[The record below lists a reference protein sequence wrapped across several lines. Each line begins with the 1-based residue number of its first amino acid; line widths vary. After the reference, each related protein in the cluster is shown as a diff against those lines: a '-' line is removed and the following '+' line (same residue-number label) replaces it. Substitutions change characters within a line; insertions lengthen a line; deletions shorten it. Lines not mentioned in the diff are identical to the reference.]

1 MRMPARIFCLFM
13 LSSWAGLFTMH
24 AQNPPVGAGDSAPS
38 APVGVED
45 ENQPAPASNPGLAA
59 DYPMDR
65 AGVLIQSNEWTQVA
79 NQYPTR
85 TRAAHSI
92 AASLSYGMVPVKIV
106 AEYAGEHAPTSVPAG
121 RPVLCLCHF
130 MSIPGEPA
138 LVRLH
143 AKKDTRELDG
153 GRMIV
158 YPIVGGSKM
167 ADANKSD
174 LIPADVSHPDP
185 QVWLVR
191 PQSQLDPG
199 EYALML
205 GTQNLSIFPFTIV
218 PPPAGP
224 GTGTN

>member
-1 MRMPARIFCLFM
+1 MTSLF
-13 LSSWAGLFTMH
+13 LISSSFAFFAMH
-24 AQNPPVGAGDSAPS
+24 AQNPTGAGEPAPS
-38 APVGVED
+38 GPIGVLGDGQPV
-45 ENQPAPASNPGLAA
+45 PSSNPSVTA
-59 DYPMDR
+59 DYPMDQ
-65 AGVLIQSNEWTQVA
+65 AGVLIQNNNNWTQVA
-79 NQYPTR
+79 NQYPAR
-85 TRAAHSI
+85 TRAAHSV

-106 AEYAGEHAPTSVPAG
+106 AEYAGEHAPTAVAAG
-121 RPVLCLCHF
+121 RPVFCLCHF
-130 MSIPGEPA
+130 MSIPGEPV

-143 AKKDTRELDG
+143 AKKDIRELDG

-167 ADANKSD
+167 ADANKTD

-185 QVWLVR
+185 QVWLIR

-205 GTQNLSIFPFTIV
+205 GTQNLSIFPFTVV

-224 GTGTN
+224 GGGTN